1 MADLIGTIGVALL
14 LLAFLLNLS
23 GKLSQRSRAYAALNA
38 VGAGLACA
46 AAALLPFM
54 PFVVLEGTWA
64 LVAVVALARPR
75 RESA

>member
-38 VGAGLACA
+38 VGVGLACA